1 MDCLVP
7 SRKIVVGSFIQ
18 FQEPIDDPDRDPD
31 AEPPRVAGHE
41 GSPGSG
47 AAVRG
52 SDEDGSA
59 LLRGQLQER
68 QGHSGG
74 DRGALQ
80 GEGGEAA
87 VGARRAR
94 RGAGGEDLI
103 AAGAEEGDAGGAQG
117 RNSMD
122 F

>member
-1 MDCLVP
+1 MDCLML
-7 SRKIVVGSFIQ
+7 SRKMVVFIQFIQ

-31 AEPPRVAGHE
+31 AESPRVAGHE
-41 GSPGSG
+41 GPPRSG

-52 SDEDGSA
+52 SDEDAVA
-59 LLRGQLQER
+59 LLRGQLQQR

-94 RGAGGEDLI
+94 RGAGGEDLV

-117 RNSMD
+117 QRMIL
-122 F
+122 

>member
-1 MDCLVP
+1 MPC
-7 SRKIVVGSFIQ
+7 RKMVVGSFIQ

-47 AAVRG
+47 ATARG
-52 SDEDGSA
+52 SDEDAGA
-59 LLRGQLQER
+59 LCGQLQER

-94 RGAGGEDLI
+94 RGAGGEDLV

-117 RNSMD
+117 QRMTL
-122 F
+122 